1 MSRFGIT
8 TNGASHGY
16 TMGSDERDEI
26 ALRLPNM
33 DGRDVWAY
41 SIWPFPDGVDFED
54 VDKEEA
60 SSFYV
65 QCAGSAEAMTVEIR
79 ERTPRGPRHFVLGLA
94 EPTGEADVVI
104 EFDEF
109 AVNVHPEEVFNA
121 AQATEV
127 FHEYI
132 ETGTVGE
139 RWHRRE
145 ITDRM

>member
-1 MSRFGIT
+1 MSHFGIT

-60 SSFYV
+60 RGSGSPGCPV
-65 QCAGSAEAMTVEIR
+65 QTCSIR
-79 ERTPRGPRHFVLGLA
+79 VFMRLLRHQSTGCRGLIRAHSDPADGFRTPF
-94 EPTGEADVVI
+94 
-104 EFDEF
+104 
-109 AVNVHPEEVFNA
+109 
-121 AQATEV
+121 
-127 FHEYI
+127 
-132 ETGTVGE
+132 
-139 RWHRRE
+139 
-145 ITDRM
+145 

>member
-1 MSRFGIT
+1 MSHFGIT

-65 QCAGSAEAMTVEIR
+65 QCAGSAESMTVEIR

-109 AVNVHPEEVFNA
+109 AVTVHEEEVFTA
-121 AQATEV
+121 PRATQV

-132 ETGTVGE
+132 STGTIG
-139 RWHRRE
+139 RAWHRRLL
-145 ITDRM
+145 THR